1 MTVVK
6 TTGKSEIKTDTTRVA
21 PVRIIACRVFS
32 PLLNQ
37 LQLERSYPHIRI
49 TYLPSNLHMFPLKL
63 KDLIQ
68 KEIIAAKKSSER
80 IICLYGECFPDM
92 DLFCLDQGVIK
103 VPGHTCYEMLL
114 GKKVFQDIMDTSAGT
129 FFLERD
135 LILNFEEYCIK
146 PLELQDEE
154 MRSMYFKNYVR
165 VVYMRQPS
173 DPDLS
178 REAAEIAEFL
188 GLPLGIAEAD
198 YQHIEKVISK
208 LTIGGR

>member
-1 MTVVK
+1 MK
-6 TTGKSEIKTDTTRVA
+6 TAGKSDIKTDTAHVA
-21 PVRIIACRVFS
+21 PVRIIACGVFS

-63 KDLIQ
+63 KGLLQ
-68 KEIIAAKKSSER
+68 KEIIAAKKRSER
-80 IICLYGECFPDM
+80 IICFYGECFPDM
-92 DLFCLDQGVIK
+92 DLFCLDQSVIK

-146 PLELQDEE
+146 PLELRDEE

-188 GLPLGIAEAD
+188 GLPLEIAETD

>member
-1 MTVVK
+1 MK
-6 TTGKSEIKTDTTRVA
+6 TADKSEIKTDSARVP
-21 PVRIIACRVFS
+21 PVRVIACGVFT

-37 LQLERSYPHIRI
+37 LQLEKSYSHIRI

-63 KDLIQ
+63 KNLLQ
-68 KEIIAAKKSSER
+68 KEIIAAKKRSEK

-135 LILNFEEYCIK
+135 LILNFEDYCIK
-146 PLELQDEE
+146 PLELEDEE
-154 MRSMYFKNYVR
+154 MRNMYFKNYVR

-178 REAAEIAEFL
+178 GKAAEIAQFL
-188 GLPLGIAEAD
+188 GLPLEIAETD

-208 LTIGGR
+208 LTIGRK

>member
-1 MTVVK
+1 MK
-6 TTGKSEIKTDTTRVA
+6 TADKSEIKTDSARVP
-21 PVRIIACRVFS
+21 PVRVIACGVFT

-37 LQLERSYPHIRI
+37 LQLEKSYSHIRI

-63 KDLIQ
+63 KNLLQ
-68 KEIIAAKKSSER
+68 KEIIAAKKRSEK

-92 DLFCLDQGVIK
+92 DLFCLDQSVIK

-135 LILNFEEYCIK
+135 LILNFEDYCIK
-146 PLELQDEE
+146 PLELEDEE
-154 MRSMYFKNYVR
+154 MRNMYFKNYVR

-178 REAAEIAEFL
+178 GKAAEIAQFL
-188 GLPLGIAEAD
+188 GLPLEIAETD

-208 LTIGGR
+208 LTIGRK